1 MALGAKFMQIAAIPI
16 NESDRLRSLRELKL
30 LDTAAEP
37 QFDAIV
43 NAAALICGTP
53 ISLISLIDTN
63 RQWFKANHGL
73 EAATETPR
81 ELAFCAHAILS
92 DELLEVTDATQDARF
107 FDNPLVT
114 GSPDIRFYAGV
125 PLTLKDGSQI
135 GTLCVIDSVSKQL
148 TVNQR
153 VTLIELAKI
162 AVHAMEARRL
172 VIEQASNGAQFRAL
186 CESSPLGIYATDTH
200 GACTYTN
207 ARW

>member
-1 MALGAKFMQIAAIPI
+1 MQIAAIPI

-53 ISLISLIDTN
+53 ISLISLVDMN

-92 DELLEVTDATQDARF
+92 DALFEVTDATQDARF

-125 PLTLKDGSQI
+125 PLTLKDGSHI
-135 GTLCVIDSVSKQL
+135 GDTLCYRSCHQRIDSQPTCNIDRISQD
-148 TVNQR
+148 R
-153 VTLIELAKI
+153 C
-162 AVHAMEARRL
+162 ARD
-172 VIEQASNGAQFRAL
+172 GDT
-186 CESSPLGIYATDTH
+186 ATGH
-200 GACTYTN
+200 
-207 ARW
+207 